1 MLPCPRLIRRRNEP
15 MLINTVF
22 AGGKAAAEEK
32 ALPMQMEVIRSLAQ
46 AKSPSGFEDETIS
59 VARAQLEDICDI
71 EEDSLRNLYIY
82 RRRNS
87 GDKPVLMLD
96 AHADEVGF
104 MVHSIKPNGTLR
116 FVELGRWSKNT
127 LPGTR
132 VLVRN
137 RDGEWIVGAIAAKP
151 PHFMTDDEKRLNQVQ
166 PVASLVIDIG
176 ARSANEAEEVF
187 GIRIGEPVVA
197 ATEFY
202 YDEKRDVMHGR
213 GFDCRIGCAALIES
227 MRILAEKELDVDVV
241 AVLSSQEEVGERGC
255 KVAVNKVK
263 PDIAIVFEGCPADD
277 TFGETYSMQTM
288 LKKGPMLRYMDT
300 SVICSPRFQR
310 FALDTAEAGAL
321 MVQAS
326 VREGGGN
333 NAAVIQAQ
341 LIGAPSIVMGVPVRY
356 IHGPS
361 CITSFTDYAATVR
374 LAVSIAEK
382 LNRSVI
388 ASF

>member
-1 MLPCPRLIRRRNEP
+1 MRCPRLIRRRNEP
-15 MLINTVF
+15 MLINTVI

-32 ALPMQMEVIRSLAQ
+32 TLPMQMEVIRALAQ
-46 AKSPSGFEDETIS
+46 AKGPSGFEDETIS

-176 ARSANEAEEVF
+176 ARSANEAE
-187 GIRIGEPVVA
+187 
-197 ATEFY
+197 
-202 YDEKRDVMHGR
+202 
-213 GFDCRIGCAALIES
+213 
-227 MRILAEKELDVDVV
+227 
-241 AVLSSQEEVGERGC
+241 
-255 KVAVNKVK
+255 
-263 PDIAIVFEGCPADD
+263 
-277 TFGETYSMQTM
+277 
-288 LKKGPMLRYMDT
+288 
-300 SVICSPRFQR
+300 
-310 FALDTAEAGAL
+310 
-321 MVQAS
+321 
-326 VREGGGN
+326 
-333 NAAVIQAQ
+333 
-341 LIGAPSIVMGVPVRY
+341 
-356 IHGPS
+356 
-361 CITSFTDYAATVR
+361 
-374 LAVSIAEK
+374 
-382 LNRSVI
+382 
-388 ASF
+388 